1 MAAGSRKTVRLKTPV
16 RAEDL
21 EQLELGDVV
30 YLEGH
35 VYTAR
40 EGVYKR
46 VITEGHKLP
55 EGLTELTNVSFH
67 CSPAASV
74 NDEAPS
80 TSARSQRRPASAS
93 ARSSPPGLRR
103 AAVC

>member
-55 EGLTELTNVSFH
+55 EGLTELT
-67 CSPAASV
+67 
-74 NDEAPS
+74 
-80 TSARSQRRPASAS
+80 
-93 ARSSPPGLRR
+93 
-103 AAVC
+103 